1 VRRNP
6 LTVAKDTAALA
17 VTQVTAN
24 LEVLTTA
31 MDKPTNANLLHT
43 TVRMRL
49 VIALV
54 QTNRIAELT
63 SSVDPVAAEVLTE
76 MVTPRTQISQC
87 PLRRFR
93 KW

>member
-1 VRRNP
+1 MRRNP

>member
-1 VRRNP
+1 MLNIINI
-6 LTVAKDTAALA
+6 
-17 VTQVTAN
+17 Q
-24 LEVLTTA
+24 
-31 MDKPTNANLLHT
+31 ANLLHT